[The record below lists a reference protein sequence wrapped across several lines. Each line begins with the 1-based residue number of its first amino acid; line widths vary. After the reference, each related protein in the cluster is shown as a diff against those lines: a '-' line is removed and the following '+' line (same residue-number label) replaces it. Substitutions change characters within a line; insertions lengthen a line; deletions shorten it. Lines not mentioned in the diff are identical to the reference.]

1 MLLNRT
7 GRLGQINGALRL
19 VETDRNVII
28 VRVFAAES
36 SRVDDEDVD
45 EDKEDDEQDDDSR

>member
-19 VETDRNVII
+19 VKTDGNVVV

-36 SRVDDEDVD
+36 SRVDHEDVD
-45 EDKEDDEQDDDSR
+45 KDEEDDEQDDDSC